1 MKIEI
6 VALAFCKFAFNRSEI
21 NTDSYVNYRMVL
33 EGRNVIACC
42 LVVDLRVAVYLFE
55 RHFIDCL
62 IVRPVALNS
71 RWCPQLKHSITL
83 WESDG
88 HAHISLCESD
98 GHAHITL
105 WEAMATPT

>member
-1 MKIEI
+1 
-6 VALAFCKFAFNRSEI
+6 
-21 NTDSYVNYRMVL
+21 
-33 EGRNVIACC
+33 
-42 LVVDLRVAVYLFE
+42 
-55 RHFIDCL
+55 
-62 IVRPVALNS
+62 
-71 RWCPQLKHSITL
+71 LKHSITL